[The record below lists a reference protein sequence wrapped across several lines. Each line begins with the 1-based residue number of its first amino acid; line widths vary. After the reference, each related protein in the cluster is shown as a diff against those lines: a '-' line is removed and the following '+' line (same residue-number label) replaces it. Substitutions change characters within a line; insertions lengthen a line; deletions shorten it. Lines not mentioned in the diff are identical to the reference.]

1 MADPV
6 SREPGLPDEARHSP
20 GFPLGP
26 GDTATAPTPV
36 SRAGVQGNRR
46 RCRRRPLRAR
56 SAADAGSGFVRAR
69 LIVRRAHVTETERAL
84 PSLQSRLESTGKR
97 TRRLLERRQ
106 APGTGRRTPVF
117 LPSCTHRVARHLLP
131 FALRRIKL
139 NTLSSKLPLTRFL
152 QSPVHP
158 PLPGPS
164 LQRLPRFYP
173 RAAPCNPNPSCQPNF
188 ESLTTSWSVFP
199 RAI

>member
-6 SREPGLPDEARHSP
+6 SREPRLPDEARQSA
-20 GFPLGP
+20 GFPRGS

-69 LIVRRAHVTETERAL
+69 LIVRRTHVTETERAL

-117 LPSCTHRVARHLLP
+117 LPSCRHRVARHLLP

-139 NTLSSKLPLTRFL
+139 NTLSSKLPPSSLSPIPFTHRYLVLVSSAFL
-152 QSPVHP
+152 GFTLELHPTTPTYPVNQNLNH
-158 PLPGPS
+158 S
-164 LQRLPRFYP
+164 LPRVPYFLG
-173 RAAPCNPNPSCQPNF
+173 R
-188 ESLTTSWSVFP
+188 
-199 RAI
+199 